1 MGYAHL
7 HLHTHYSLLDGA
19 TKISDLMKKVASQ
32 GMPAAA
38 MTDHGNMFGTI
49 EFYRA
54 AANAGV
60 KPIIGCEVYV
70 APRSRKERTPV
81 VADDY
86 ERAGNY
92 HLILLAMNLE
102 GYRNLCRLVSQSYV
116 DGFYYKPRIDKEL
129 LREFN
134 GGLICLSGCLAG
146 ELAGAICNDRPE
158 VARRVIE
165 EFSALFGDRYYLE
178 IQDNHLEE
186 QAKVNRFLMEISPEV
201 GVPLVATNDCHYLE
215 HEDAQAHEVLL
226 CVQTGKSMSDETRWR
241 FGTDQLYV
249 KSPEEMIGAFAEAPE
264 AVRTSLEIA
273 DRCNLELTFGKHQFP
288 VYRTP
293 SEKSLEEFLREQARE
308 GLERRL
314 AVRKRH
320 EADLDESVYRERL
333 EDELSTIISM
343 DFAGYFLIVADFVN
357 FARSKGIPVGPGRG
371 SAAGSIVSYALGIT
385 DVDPIRYNLLFER
398 FLNPERI
405 TMPDIDVDFC
415 YERRDEVLEYV
426 REKYGHDRVANIIT
440 FGTMKGKAVI
450 RDVGRALD
458 FSFSE
463 TDRIC
468 KLYPAPKQGKDYS
481 LARALEIEPRLRELR
496 DAGERESK
504 LFEYAL
510 KLEGLARHVSKHAAG
525 VVISDKP
532 LVEQVPL
539 FVDKDGTV
547 MTQFAGPDI
556 EAIGLIKFDFLGLKT
571 LTQIANTLRLVE
583 EGRGEKID
591 VSNLPLD
598 DPAVYRL
605 LSRADTIGIFQ
616 MESGGMRKLL
626 TRVRPSSFEDLI
638 AVLALFRPGPLDSGM
653 VEEYVKRKA
662 GRESVRYPDEEL
674 RSILAETHGVIVYQ
688 EQVMRIAQV
697 YAGYSLGEADNLRRA
712 MGKKK
717 REVMEVERDRFV
729 ERAVERGHPRRV
741 AEQIFQQIETFAAYG
756 FNKSHSAA
764 YALVSYQTAYLKAHY
779 PTEFF
784 AALLSLEMND
794 ADKVYKNLADCR
806 QHGLRVLPPDVNSSH
821 ADFTVCDEGIRF
833 GLGAVKGLGEK
844 AIEAIVA
851 ARKEGPF
858 VSLGDFCLRVE
869 STQAGRR
876 IIEGLIKAGAFDSV
890 EPSRARLLA
899 GVDGAMAWAARVAA
913 DREAGQMG
921 LFADASGP
929 SQPEP
934 PLPEVS
940 DWDVASRLRAEHEV
954 VGFYI
959 SGHPLDRYADDLR
972 LLSVVPVSE
981 LDARS
986 DQESVRIAGVTNTV
1000 RLKNSRRGDRYATFN
1015 VEDLEGVVEV
1025 IAWPEVYRQC
1035 EAAIVGHDPVFV
1047 SGKLELGEA
1056 RRTRQPTV
1064 DEDDDDTG
1072 HAATPVG
1079 IKPQI
1084 IADEIVPLVEARR
1097 RIARTVDLRVHTDR
1111 FDPDAMPKLK
1121 RTLERFPGNCQPVLR
1136 LVRPGESETTID
1148 LPEHLRVDPSDGF
1161 LREMESLLGPGNT
1174 VVR

>member
-19 TKISDLMKKVASQ
+19 TKISDLMRKVAAL

-54 AANAGV
+54 ATQAGV

-92 HLILLAMNLE
+92 HLILLAMNLD

-165 EFSALFGDRYYLE
+165 EFAGLFGDRYYLE
-178 IQDNHLEE
+178 IQDNHLED
-186 QAKVNRFLMEISPEV
+186 QAKVNRFLLEIAPEV

-226 CVQTGKSMSDETRWR
+226 CVQTGKSMSDENRWR

-249 KSPEEMIGAFAEAPE
+249 KGPEEMLRAFADAPE

-273 DRCNLELTFGKHQFP
+273 ERCNVELTFGKHQFP

-293 SEKSLEEFLREQARE
+293 AEKSLEDYLREQATA

-314 AVRKRH
+314 ALRKQR
-320 EADLDESVYRERL
+320 EADLDEQVYWQRL
-333 EDELSTIISM
+333 EDELSTIIKM

-357 FARSKGIPVGPGRG
+357 YARSKGIPVGPGRG

-385 DVDPIRYNLLFER
+385 DIDPIRYNLLFER

-458 FSFSE
+458 FSFAE

-468 KLYPAPKQGKDYS
+468 KLYPAPKQGRDYS
-481 LARALEIEPRLRELR
+481 LERALEIEPRLRELR
-496 DAGERESK
+496 ESGDRERK

-571 LTQIANTLRLVE
+571 LTQIANTLKLVE
-583 EGRGEKID
+583 RGRGEKVD
-591 VSNLPLD
+591 LSNLPLD

-653 VEEYVKRKA
+653 AEEYVKRKA
-662 GRESVRYPDEEL
+662 GRESVRYLDEALE
-674 RSILAETHGVIVYQ
+674 SILAETHGVIVYQ

-729 ERAVERGHPRRV
+729 ERAVERGHPRRI

-806 QHGLRVLPPDVNSSH
+806 QHGIRVLPPDVNTSH
-821 ADFTVCDEGIRF
+821 ADFTVCSEGIRF
-833 GLGAVKGLGEK
+833 GLGAVKGIGEK

-851 ARKEGPF
+851 ARADGPF
-858 VSLGDFCLRVE
+858 TSLGDFCLRVE
-869 STQAGRR
+869 SGQVNRR

-899 GVDGAMAWAARVAA
+899 GIDSAMAWAARVAA

-921 LFADASGP
+921 LFGDSSGP

-934 PLPEVS
+934 ELPEAS
-940 DWDVASRLRAEHEV
+940 EWDVATRLRAEHEV

-959 SGHPLDRYADDLR
+959 SGHPLDRYVDDLR
-972 LLSVVPVSE
+972 LLSVLPVSE
-981 LDARS
+981 LDSRA
-986 DQESVRIAGVTNTV
+986 DQETVRVAGVTNTV

-1015 VEDLEGVVEV
+1015 LEDLEGVVEV
-1025 IAWPEVYRQC
+1025 IAWPEVFRQC

-1047 SGKLELGEA
+1047 SGKLELGET
-1056 RRTRQPTV
+1056 RRLRQATIED
-1064 DEDDDDTG
+1064 DEDSQDG
-1072 HAATPVG
+1072 VAAVG

-1084 IADEIVPLVEARR
+1084 IAEEVIPLVEARR
-1097 RIARTVDLRVHTDR
+1097 RTARVVDLRLQTDR
-1111 FDPDAMPKLK
+1111 FDPESMPELK
-1121 RTLERFPGNCQPVLR
+1121 RALERFPGHCRPVLR
-1136 LVRPGESETTID
+1136 LVRPGESETTIE
-1148 LPEHLRVDPSDGF
+1148 LPEHLCVDPSDGF
-1161 LREMESLLGPGNT
+1161 LHEMESLLGPGNT